1 MNKQF
6 GLQEK
11 HRHEKKKKTVSENAI
26 CGSAVKDSLL
36 FEIARAAVN
45 REEGALLSERD

>member
-11 HRHEKKKKTVSENAI
+11 HPHEKKKKVSENAI

-36 FEIARAAVN
+36 FEIARAAMN
-45 REEGALLSERD
+45 RKEGALLSERD

>member
-11 HRHEKKKKTVSENAI
+11 HPHEKKKKFQKTP
-26 CGSAVKDSLL
+26 SAEVLLKTACSLK
-36 FEIARAAVN
+36 
-45 REEGALLSERD
+45 